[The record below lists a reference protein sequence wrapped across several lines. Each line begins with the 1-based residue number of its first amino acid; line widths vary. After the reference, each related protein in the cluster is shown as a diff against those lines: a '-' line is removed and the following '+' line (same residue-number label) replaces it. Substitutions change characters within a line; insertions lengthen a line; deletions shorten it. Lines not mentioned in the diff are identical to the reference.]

1 MRIKF
6 RDEVIRGRRRTWRDE
21 KAGESLKRAP
31 FMVLVTPQCLNENEA
46 NTIIVVV
53 VVVVV

>member
-31 FMVLVTPQCLNENEA
+31 LVLISPQCLNENEA

-53 VVVVV
+53 AVVV